1 MCGMPPL
8 VYIMAMIP
16 EAALGGGA
24 ADYSHVIY
32 SLINSGG
39 HAKKLYIRC
48 ECTISL
54 FGLKV
59 LNLTTA
65 VTGRLSAN
73 IIQMPDE

>member
-1 MCGMPPL
+1 MCGIPPPL
-8 VYIMAMIP
+8 NIMAMMP
-16 EAALGGGA
+16 DVALGGGA

-32 SLINSGG
+32 SSINSSG
-39 HAKKLYIRC
+39 HAKKLYIQS

-54 FGLKV
+54 SGFEELDM
-59 LNLTTA
+59 TTA